1 MTSAYKKGEIMTD
14 KINQDII
21 NDLGIQLANKI
32 IEASEYKSRL
42 ISVQGELD
50 AFRAVLAR
58 NDELRAKF
66 KEEQAKGEAHQ

>member
-1 MTSAYKKGEIMTD
+1 MTD

-42 ISVQGELD
+42 ISVQSELD
-50 AFRAVLAR
+50 AFRVVLAR

-66 KEEQAKGEAHQ
+66 EEEQAKGGNQQ

>member
-1 MTSAYKKGEIMTD
+1 MTD

-42 ISVQGELD
+42 ISVQSELE
-50 AFRAVLAR
+50 AFRGVLAR

-66 KEEQAKGEAHQ
+66 EEEQAKGGNQQ

>member
-1 MTSAYKKGEIMTD
+1 MTD

-42 ISVQGELD
+42 ISVQSELD

-66 KEEQAKGEAHQ
+66 EGEQAKGENHQ

>member
-1 MTSAYKKGEIMTD
+1 MTD

-42 ISVQGELD
+42 IAVQSELD
-50 AFRAVLAR
+50 DFRAVLAR

-66 KEEQAKGEAHQ
+66 EEEQAKGGNQQ

>member
-1 MTSAYKKGEIMTD
+1 MTD

-42 ISVQGELD
+42 ISVQSELD
-50 AFRAVLAR
+50 TFRAVLAR

-66 KEEQAKGEAHQ
+66 EEEQAKGGNQQ

>member
-1 MTSAYKKGEIMTD
+1 MTD

-32 IEASEYKSRL
+32 IEASEYKARL
-42 ISVQGELD
+42 ITVQSELD
-50 AFRAVLAR
+50 AFRGVLAR

-66 KEEQAKGEAHQ
+66 EEEQAKGGNQQ

>member
-1 MTSAYKKGEIMTD
+1 MTD

-42 ISVQGELD
+42 ISVQGDLD

-66 KEEQAKGEAHQ
+66 EEEQAKGENHQ

>member
-1 MTSAYKKGEIMTD
+1 MTD

-42 ISVQGELD
+42 IAVQSELD
-50 AFRAVLAR
+50 AFRGVLAR

-66 KEEQAKGEAHQ
+66 EEEQAKGGNQQ

>member
-1 MTSAYKKGEIMTD
+1 MTD

-42 ISVQGELD
+42 ISVQSELE
-50 AFRAVLAR
+50 AYRAVLAR

-66 KEEQAKGEAHQ
+66 EEESAKGEKQQ

>member
-1 MTSAYKKGEIMTD
+1 MTD

-42 ISVQGELD
+42 IAVQGELD
-50 AFRAVLAR
+50 GFRAVLAR
-58 NDELRAKF
+58 NDELRARF
-66 KEEQAKGEAHQ
+66 EEEQVKGGNQ

>member
-1 MTSAYKKGEIMTD
+1 MTD
-14 KINQDII
+14 EINQDII

-42 ISVQGELD
+42 IAVQGDLD

-66 KEEQAKGEAHQ
+66 EEEQAKGETHQ

>member
-1 MTSAYKKGEIMTD
+1 MTD

-42 ISVQGELD
+42 ISVQSELD
-50 AFRAVLAR
+50 A
-58 NDELRAKF
+58 
-66 KEEQAKGEAHQ
+66 

>member
-1 MTSAYKKGEIMTD
+1 MTD

-42 ISVQGELD
+42 IAVQGELD
-50 AFRAVLAR
+50 GFRAVLAR

-66 KEEQAKGEAHQ
+66 EEEQAKGGNQQ

>member
-1 MTSAYKKGEIMTD
+1 MTD

-42 ISVQGELD
+42 ISVQNELET
-50 AFRAVLAR
+50 FRAVLAR

-66 KEEQAKGEAHQ
+66 EEESAKGGNQQ

>member
-1 MTSAYKKGEIMTD
+1 MTD

-42 ISVQGELD
+42 IAVQGELD
-50 AFRAVLAR
+50 AFRGVLAR

-66 KEEQAKGEAHQ
+66 EEEQAKGGNQQ

>member
-1 MTSAYKKGEIMTD
+1 MTD

-21 NDLGIQLANKI
+21 NDIGIQLANKI

-42 ISVQGELD
+42 IAVQGELD
-50 AFRAVLAR
+50 GFRAVLAR

-66 KEEQAKGEAHQ
+66 EEEQAKGGNQQ

>member
-1 MTSAYKKGEIMTD
+1 MTD

-42 ISVQGELD
+42 IAVQGELD
-50 AFRAVLAR
+50 SFRGVLAR

-66 KEEQAKGEAHQ
+66 EEEQAKGGNQQ

>member
-1 MTSAYKKGEIMTD
+1 MTD

-42 ISVQGELD
+42 IAVQGELD

-58 NDELRAKF
+58 NDELRAKSE
-66 KEEQAKGEAHQ
+66 EEQAKGENHQ

>member
-1 MTSAYKKGEIMTD
+1 MTD

-42 ISVQGELD
+42 IAVQGELD
-50 AFRAVLAR
+50 GFRGVLAR

-66 KEEQAKGEAHQ
+66 EEEQAKGGNQQ

>member
-1 MTSAYKKGEIMTD
+1 MTD

-42 ISVQGELD
+42 ISVQSELD

-58 NDELRAKF
+58 NDELRTKF
-66 KEEQAKGEAHQ
+66 EEEQAKGGNQQ

>member
-1 MTSAYKKGEIMTD
+1 MTD

-32 IEASEYKSRL
+32 IEASEYKARL
-42 ISVQGELD
+42 ITVQSELD
-50 AFRAVLAR
+50 AFRGVLAR

-66 KEEQAKGEAHQ
+66 EEEQAKGENQQ

>member
-1 MTSAYKKGEIMTD
+1 MTD
-14 KINQDII
+14 KVNQDII

-42 ISVQGELD
+42 IAVQGELD

-66 KEEQAKGEAHQ
+66 EEEQAKGGNHQ

>member
-1 MTSAYKKGEIMTD
+1 MTD

-32 IEASEYKSRL
+32 IEASEYKARL
-42 ISVQGELD
+42 ITVQSELD
-50 AFRAVLAR
+50 AFRGVLAR

-66 KEEQAKGEAHQ
+66 EEEQAKGGNHQ

>member
-1 MTSAYKKGEIMTD
+1 MTD

-42 ISVQGELD
+42 ISVQSELD
-50 AFRAVLAR
+50 AFRGVLAR

-66 KEEQAKGEAHQ
+66 EEEQAKGVNQQ

>member
-1 MTSAYKKGEIMTD
+1 MTD

-42 ISVQGELD
+42 IAVQGELD
-50 AFRAVLAR
+50 AFRAV
-58 NDELRAKF
+58 RAKF
-66 KEEQAKGEAHQ
+66 EEEQAKGENHQ

>member
-1 MTSAYKKGEIMTD
+1 MTD

-42 ISVQGELD
+42 IAVQGELD
-50 AFRAVLAR
+50 GFRAVLAR
-58 NDELRAKF
+58 NDELRARF
-66 KEEQAKGEAHQ
+66 EEEQVKGGDQ

>member
-1 MTSAYKKGEIMTD
+1 MTD

-42 ISVQGELD
+42 ISVQSELD
-50 AFRAVLAR
+50 AFRTVLAR

-66 KEEQAKGEAHQ
+66 EEEQAKGGNQQ

>member
-1 MTSAYKKGEIMTD
+1 MTD

-21 NDLGIQLANKI
+21 NDIGIQLANKI

-42 ISVQGELD
+42 ISVRSELD
-50 AFRAVLAR
+50 AVRAVLAR

-66 KEEQAKGEAHQ
+66 EEEQAKGGSQQ

>member
-1 MTSAYKKGEIMTD
+1 MTD

-42 ISVQGELD
+42 IAVQGELD
-50 AFRAVLAR
+50 AFRAILAR

-66 KEEQAKGEAHQ
+66 EEEQAKGENHQ